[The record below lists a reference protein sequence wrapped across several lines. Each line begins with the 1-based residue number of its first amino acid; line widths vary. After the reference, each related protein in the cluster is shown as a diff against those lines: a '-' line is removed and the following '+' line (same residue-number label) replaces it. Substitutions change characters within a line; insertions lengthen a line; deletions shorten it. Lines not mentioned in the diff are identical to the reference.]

1 MVKQESKVEDMVLG
15 QDLKDKWNTEMKKRE
30 WVPQERGRVQR
41 VLEGKKRE
49 HDQNII
55 GKVRLTKNK

>member
-1 MVKQESKVEDMVLG
+1 MVLG